1 MSSPT
6 TSSPDTSFP
15 STRILRRPDGSI
27 AYDIQG
33 SGPTLVLV
41 PGMGD
46 LRSTYRFVV
55 PRLVDAG
62 FTVVTCDLRGH
73 GESDST
79 FSSYGDDDTAEDIA
93 ALLRELGGTATVVGN
108 SMAAGSAVIAAA
120 KYPELVERLVL
131 IGPFVRE
138 PESTSAV
145 KRIML
150 RILLA
155 RPWIVAVWRG
165 YLPSLYAGAKPADF
179 EEHRNA
185 IVASLRRPGY
195 AMAFNRTTKTSH
207 AAAEQ
212 ALARITAPTLI
223 LMGAQDPD
231 FPDPKAEAEWIRS
244 ATKGTSVLIPDAGH
258 YPQAQ
263 QPERTVEALVEFLTL
278 HA

>member
-1 MSSPT
+1 MPT
-6 TSSPDTSFP
+6 PPFPTPATSSA
-15 STRILRRPDGSI
+15 STRFLRRPDGAI

-33 SGPTLVLV
+33 TGPKLVLV

-46 LRSTYRFVV
+46 LRSTYRHIA

-79 FSSYGDDDTAEDIA
+79 FSRYGDEETAEDIA
-93 ALLRELGGTATVVGN
+93 ALIYELGGPATVVGN
-108 SMAAGSAVIAAA
+108 SMAAGSAVILAAEHS
-120 KYPELVERLVL
+120 ELVDRLVL

-145 KRIML
+145 KKLLM
-150 RILLA
+150 RILMA
-155 RPWIVAVWRG
+155 RPWVVAVWRG
-165 YLPSLYAGAKPADF
+165 YLPTLYAGARPADF
-179 EEHRNA
+179 DEHRDA

-195 AMAFNRTTKTSH
+195 AAAFSRTTRTSH
-207 AAAEQ
+207 VAAEQ
-212 ALARITAPTLI
+212 ALTRITAPTLI

-231 FPDPKAEAEWIRS
+231 FPDPKVEAEWIRS
-244 ATKGTSVLIPDAGH
+244 ATGGVSVLIPDAGH

-263 QPERTVEALVEFLTL
+263 QPEHTASALLKFLAP